1 MLNENVEK
9 ELNNLIEYISNTP
22 QYKNCIL
29 IKEQMKKNENIN
41 KLIKKIKRLQK
52 LFVRENSENIKMDL
66 EDAEEKLNSI
76 PIYNE
81 YINNLKEV
89 NEMIAF
95 INDELNDYFSK
106 KINN

>member
-1 MLNENVEK
+1 
-9 ELNNLIEYISNTP
+9 
-22 QYKNCIL
+22 
-29 IKEQMKKNENIN
+29 MKKNENIN

-52 LFVRENSENIKMDL
+52 LFVRENSEKIKIDI
-66 EDAEEKLNSI
+66 EAAEEKLNSI

-89 NEMIAF
+89 NEMIVL

>member
-1 MLNENVEK
+1 
-9 ELNNLIEYISNTP
+9 
-22 QYKNCIL
+22 
-29 IKEQMKKNENIN
+29 
-41 KLIKKIKRLQK
+41 
-52 LFVRENSENIKMDL
+52 MDL
-66 EDAEEKLNSI
+66 EYAEEKLNSI

-89 NEMIAF
+89 NEMIAL